1 MDLHNI
7 PSTPPQAVYSPTP
20 VPVEQFVDGIREL
33 SSGLITKQKIYD
45 FLATY
50 EIRAEDL
57 ERYKMWLP
65 DRHTRNKVFRNEM
78 IEAMVICWPI
88 GAITPLHTHNGQ
100 LGWMTM
106 VEGKLIVENYKQLG
120 CNRPENQ
127 QVVGMDCLAGAT
139 RIEMQSLGTELV
151 VPGGPLNTVDKT
163 QTIHRIKN
171 LEEWNERAV
180 SLHVYSRPIDSC
192 VVFDIE
198 AGRCFRRDLKYDNE
212 PAGPAA

>member
-1 MDLHNI
+1 MDLHNS
-7 PSTPPQAVYSPTP
+7 PASSTQPVYSPAP
-20 VPVEQFVDGIREL
+20 VPVEQFIDSIREL
-33 SSGLITKQKIYD
+33 SMGVITKQKIYD

-50 EIRAEDL
+50 QIRDEDL

-65 DRHTRNKVFRNEM
+65 ERQTRNKVFRNDM
-78 IEAMVICWPI
+78 IEAMVICWPA
-88 GAITPLHTHNGQ
+88 GTITPLHTHNGQ

-106 VEGKLIVENYKQLG
+106 IEGKLIVENYKKVD

-139 RIEMQSLGTELV
+139 RIEMQALGTELC
-151 VPGGPLNTVDKT
+151 VPGGPVNTVDKT

-171 LEEWNERAV
+171 LAEWNERAV

-198 AGRCFRRDLKYDNE
+198 GGTCFRRDLKYDNE
-212 PAGPAA
+212 